1 MSALILKMTGRD
13 RQLLVLLATGS
24 LIVMTGGVI
33 APIFPE
39 IVTDLDLSPAL
50 AGYLVSSHFLTVA
63 IFSPILGILAD
74 RLGQVRI
81 LVVSLVFYAL
91 FGMAGGLMQSFLPM
105 LITRGLVG
113 AASGG
118 IAAASLGLL
127 VKMYDSSEERSQAIA
142 YVSSVLTVSNIIYPV
157 LAGLVGGFHW
167 RLVFCLYGLA
177 LPLGLLVVLTLQPK
191 KGLETSSS
199 ESSVKANNS
208 DQLIQALKNPFILQI
223 FLTLCLT
230 AATAYAVIIYL
241 PLYLKATMNS
251 TTVLNGIVLA
261 SQALGA
267 TAISAFGVRRLVQ
280 RFGLI
285 STIGCGFGCMAL
297 PLMIIPQL
305 QDLVLLFPTTIIF
318 GVGLGIV
325 VPSLYNLLSNL
336 APSEYQSSILAAGT
350 GANFLGQFLCPSLF
364 GLVLSDQGLI
374 GVFYVAASLPLMLG
388 LLMLVNFRG
397 EILNEP
403 RSRSVPKG

>member
-1 MSALILKMTGRD
+1 MSALILKISGRD

-33 APIFPE
+33 APIFPD
-39 IVTDLDLSPAL
+39 IVEELHLSPVL

-63 IFSPILGILAD
+63 IFSPILGLLAD
-74 RLGQVRI
+74 RIGQVRI
-81 LVVSLVFYAL
+81 LVISLILYAL
-91 FGMAGGLMQSFLPM
+91 FGMAGGLMSDFVPM

-127 VKMYDSSEERSQAIA
+127 VKMYDSPEERSQAIA
-142 YVSSVLTVSNIIYPV
+142 YVASVLTVSNIIYPV

-191 KGLETSSS
+191 KDAKKTSL
-199 ESSVKANNS
+199 ESSVKADNS
-208 DQLIQALKNPFILQI
+208 EKLIQAFKNPLTLQI

-241 PLYLKATMNS
+241 PLYLKTTIQS
-251 TTVLNGIVLA
+251 TSVLNGIVLA

-267 TAISAFGVRRLVQ
+267 AAISAFGVRKLAQ

-285 STIGCGFGCMAL
+285 ATIGFGFGCMSL

-305 QDLVLLFPTTIIF
+305 QQLVLLFPTTIIF

-364 GLVLSDQGLI
+364 GLVLSHQGLV

-388 LLMLVNFRG
+388 VLMLMNFRG
-397 EILNEP
+397 TEGAGSTMSN
-403 RSRSVPKG
+403 

>member
-1 MSALILKMTGRD
+1 VSALILKISGRD

-33 APIFPE
+33 APIFPD
-39 IVTDLDLSPAL
+39 IVEELHLSPVL

-63 IFSPILGILAD
+63 IFSPILGLLAD
-74 RLGQVRI
+74 RIGQVRI
-81 LVVSLVFYAL
+81 LVISLILYAL
-91 FGMAGGLMQSFLPM
+91 FGMAGGLMSDFVPM

-127 VKMYDSSEERSQAIA
+127 VKMYDSPEERSQAIA
-142 YVSSVLTVSNIIYPV
+142 YVASVLTVSNIIYPV

-191 KGLETSSS
+191 KDAKKTSL
-199 ESSVKANNS
+199 ESSVKADNS
-208 DQLIQALKNPFILQI
+208 EKLIQAFKNPLTLQI

-241 PLYLKATMNS
+241 PLYLKTTIQS
-251 TTVLNGIVLA
+251 TSVLNGIVLA

-267 TAISAFGVRRLVQ
+267 AAISAFGVRKLAQ

-285 STIGCGFGCMAL
+285 ATIGFGFGCMSL

-305 QDLVLLFPTTIIF
+305 QQLVLLFPTTIIF

-364 GLVLSDQGLI
+364 GLVLSHQGLV

-388 LLMLVNFRG
+388 VLMLMNFRG
-397 EILNEP
+397 TEGAGSTMSN
-403 RSRSVPKG
+403 

>member
-1 MSALILKMTGRD
+1 MSALILKMSGRD
-13 RQLLVLLATGS
+13 RQLMVLLATAS
-24 LIVMTGGVI
+24 FIVMTGGVI

-39 IVTDLDLSPAL
+39 IVTDLHLSPAL
-50 AGYLVSSHFLTVA
+50 AGYLISSHFLTVG

-74 RLGQVRI
+74 RLGPVRI
-81 LVVSLVFYAL
+81 LVISLILYAL

-105 LITRGLVG
+105 LITRGLIG

-127 VKMYDSSEERSQAIA
+127 VKMYDSAQERSQAIA
-142 YVSSVLTVSNIIYPV
+142 YVSSVITVSNIIYPV
-157 LAGLVGGFHW
+157 LGGIVGTLHW
-167 RLVFCLYGLA
+167 RAVFCLYGLA
-177 LPLGLLVVLTLQPK
+177 LPLALLVVLTLQPQIASK
-191 KGLETSSS
+191 TPSS
-199 ESSVKANNS
+199 ESSQEGKHP
-208 DQLIQALKNPFILQI
+208 DKLIQTFTNPFTLQL

-241 PLYLKATMNS
+241 PLYLKTTMNAS
-251 TTVLNGIVLA
+251 SALIGIILA

-267 TAISAFGVRRLVQ
+267 AGISAFGVRKLTQ

-285 STIGCGFGCMAL
+285 GTTGLGFSCMAL
-297 PLMIIPQL
+297 PLISIPQIHQL
-305 QDLVLLFPTTIIF
+305 IFLFPTTIIL
-318 GVGLGIV
+318 GIGLGIV

-364 GLVLSDQGLI
+364 GIVLSHQGLM
-374 GVFYVAASLPLMLG
+374 GVFYFGASLPLILG
-388 LLMLVNFRG
+388 LLMLVSTFRTAK
-397 EILNEP
+397 
-403 RSRSVPKG
+403 RSIN